1 MARGDM
7 IVFQDSRLTLL
18 TGGWEAAD
26 EIWLGLV
33 TTTTVA
39 VDDAIPAYAAGGT
52 TNYAAVATGG
62 NYAAGGQLLNTYTAM
77 TTEAAGTVTFDDTDA
92 TAAWAK
98 HASNPTNADHAIVY
112 HKTSGLA
119 IAAIDLDGPIDMTAG
134 DLTITWDAS
143 GIFDIS

>member
-1 MARGDM
+1 MARGDV
-7 IVFQDSRLTLL
+7 IVFQDTRLTLL
-18 TGGWEAAD
+18 TGDWTSTD
-26 EIWLGLV
+26 EIWLGLTSDECVV
-33 TTTTVA
+33 T
-39 VDDAIPAYAAGGT
+39 DAAPAYAAGGT
-52 TNYAAVATGG
+52 TNYTAVATGG

-77 TTEAAGTVTFDDTDA
+77 TTEAAGTVTFADTDA

-98 HASNPTNADHAIVY
+98 HASNPTNGEWALVY